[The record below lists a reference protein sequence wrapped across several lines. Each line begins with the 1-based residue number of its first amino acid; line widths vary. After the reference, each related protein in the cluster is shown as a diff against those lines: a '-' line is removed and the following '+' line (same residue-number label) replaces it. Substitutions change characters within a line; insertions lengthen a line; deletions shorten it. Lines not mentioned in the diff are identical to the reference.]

1 MTLYLVRCV
10 ESKVYIKAEE
20 VAQQCGLHPELIDRF
35 VSLGLIDPVCRDA
48 GDGSWMF
55 DESVVP
61 IVKKI
66 VRLRNELG
74 INYAGIG
81 VVLDLLSRLEAL
93 EERVRILEEQI
104 ARLISNWNSSNL

>member
-1 MTLYLVRCV
+1 MALYLVRCIQP
-10 ESKVYIKAEE
+10 KVYLKSED
-20 VAQQCGLHPELIDRF
+20 VASQCGLHPELIDRF
-35 VSLGLIDPVCRDA
+35 VCLGLIDPVTRDPS
-48 GDGSWMF
+48 DGSWLF
-55 DESVVP
+55 EEAVIP

-93 EERVRILEEQI
+93 EERVRILEE
-104 ARLISNWNSSNL
+104 RLAMLMENLP

>member
-1 MTLYLVRCV
+1 MTLYLVKCVASGPYLKIEDVAARCD
-10 ESKVYIKAEE
+10 
-20 VAQQCGLHPELIDRF
+20 LHPELIEKF
-35 VSLGLIDPVCRDA
+35 VCLGLIDPVGRDPA
-48 GDGSWMF
+48 DETWIF

-93 EERVRILEEQI
+93 EERVRILEERI
-104 ARLISNWNSSNL
+104 ARLINELGSVL